1 MTRATLVTRATLG
14 VSAYILTVALLGA
27 VTTQAQAAAKVGT
40 LRCDVSAGVGA
51 VVSSSKS
58 MTCRFTPAPGGKD
71 EIYTGAIS
79 RFGLDIGSTRGGRMV
94 WTVIAPGS
102 PARGA
107 LAGGYAGAGAEATVA
122 AGIGANVLVGGS
134 NRTITLQPLS
144 VQGQTGLNL
153 AVGVSSLTL
162 RSR

>member
-1 MTRATLVTRATLG
+1 MTRAILG
-14 VSAYILTVALLGA
+14 VSAFVLTVALFGA
-27 VTTQAQAAAKVGT
+27 VTTQAQAAAKIGT
-40 LRCDVSAGVGA
+40 LRCDVSGGAGGI
-51 VVSSSKS
+51 VSSSKS
-58 MTCRFTPAPGGKD
+58 MTCRFTPSPGGKD

-79 RFGLDIGSTRGGRMV
+79 RFGLDVGSTRGGRMV
-94 WTVIAPGS
+94 WTVIASGS

-107 LAGGYAGAGAEATVA
+107 LAGSYAGAGAEATVA
-122 AGIGANVLVGGS
+122 AGLGANVLVGGS
-134 NRTITLQPLS
+134 TRTVTLQPLS